1 MRREKMKCPY
11 RKIIYHFP
19 EGSTRAARDEEGYA
33 ECYGK
38 ECPFYDNGYCSR
50 ILKKGSAK

>member
-1 MRREKMKCPY
+1 MKCPY